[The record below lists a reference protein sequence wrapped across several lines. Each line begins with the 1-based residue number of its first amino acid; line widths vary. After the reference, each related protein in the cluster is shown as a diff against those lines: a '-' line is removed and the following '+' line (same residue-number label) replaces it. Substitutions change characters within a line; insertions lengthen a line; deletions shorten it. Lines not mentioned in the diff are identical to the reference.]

1 MKKNLPTILLVAG
14 ILALVAWLMF
24 HSSPPA
30 PSVTAPV
37 AVQKPAA
44 PEPALPPMA
53 MPTQSVAAVVAVV
66 PTNST
71 PTNTLAESTN
81 APPPSDPMDD
91 KIKLGQLWSTNS
103 TNALPQ
109 IFSYLTNSDAEVR
122 SFAIEAIKQV
132 GDHNTVAQLEKLAAE
147 TQDDILRGQ
156 LTQAALFLTIPTLNE
171 SMGNELPGNKPRT
184 APSGYVTP
192 HQPADKKE

>member
-1 MKKNLPTILLVAG
+1 M
-14 ILALVAWLMF
+14 VAWLWL
-24 HSSPPA
+24 HSNPPA
-30 PSVTAPV
+30 PSVTAPIS
-37 AVQKPAA
+37 AQKPAT
-44 PEPALPPMA
+44 PEPVLSPMA
-53 MPTQSVAAVVAVV
+53 LPTQSVATVVPVV
-66 PTNST
+66 PTNSI
-71 PTNTLAESTN
+71 PTNALAMSTN
-81 APPPSDPMDD
+81 APPPTDPMDD

-156 LTQAALFLTIPTLNE
+156 LTQAALFLTIPTLTE
-171 SMGNELPGNKPRT
+171 SAGNELPGNKPRT
-184 APSGYVTP
+184 APTGYVTP

>member
-1 MKKNLPTILLVAG
+1 M
-14 ILALVAWLMF
+14 AL
-24 HSSPPA
+24 
-30 PSVTAPV
+30 
-37 AVQKPAA
+37 
-44 PEPALPPMA
+44 
-53 MPTQSVAAVVAVV
+53 PTQSVATVVPVV
-66 PTNST
+66 PTNSI
-71 PTNTLAESTN
+71 PTNALAMSTN
-81 APPPSDPMDD
+81 APPPTDPMDD

-156 LTQAALFLTIPTLNE
+156 LTQAALFLTIPTLTE
-171 SMGNELPGNKPRT
+171 SAGNELPGNKPRT
-184 APSGYVTP
+184 APTGYVTP